1 MGMGSEELKTIMKR
15 LGYNQKQF
23 AHRIGVSETAVSL
36 WLQGKRTMHP
46 IFAIHIRGLAKQ
58 PVKGAA

>member
-1 MGMGSEELKTIMKR
+1 MDPAELKSIMES
-15 LGYNQKQF
+15 LGDNQKKF

-46 IFAIHIRGLAKQ
+46 IFAIHIRRLAKKKRA
-58 PVKGAA
+58 VA